1 MQPMTRSFDLVHSS
15 INDEERTIEFN
26 FSSETEEVVRDF
38 GGELA
43 VEILSHA
50 DGDIDLRRLKN
61 KAAFLMDHQSAD
73 QRGVVEF
80 AGVSSKTGQAKVR
93 LSKSVRGEELWQD
106 MKDGIRT
113 KISVGYSL
121 LSASYAGKRSDGM
134 AKYRVKWRPFELS
147 SVSIAADD
155 SVGVRDAT
163 SIFGLRAAQLSTQ
176 IIMEKSEAQTEEVR
190 AVAPAVAP
198 EKPAVDVAPVVTR
211 SAEQLENDKVI
222 EAARLEKRAAEI
234 ARLEIDRQT
243 EIRDMGTEFDI
254 SAEDIKDALK
264 RGATVDDFR
273 AAIVGKLRDGS
284 ASYTMP
290 KATADIPDADVGT
303 RAHTENAWG
312 NAAKLAL
319 GARGAGLQIPSRVQV
334 ISEGRNY
341 LTGNGGVTFHRS
353 MAGSLTLLDVAKSD
367 LGIGYPV
374 IEEAV
379 QMIPEIGIFPTDTI
393 IGDTISL
400 SVRTTKGTA
409 SFRNAN
415 EGTTPQKAEF
425 ESRVFQTGIVSEFIN
440 VDIQGVLNA
449 SRDPGRF
456 LLNQTVARTKDVL
469 EHVAVQSWYGGTAM
483 SSDTK
488 APPGLLAQSS
498 TAATHVLDAT
508 GSTAKTSVW
517 ILELGQYSLDHVY
530 GNDSTFSFSDW
541 IEVTHQ
547 DAIGNSLRVL
557 QNWIEGRITP
567 RLANKNAA
575 IRVKNVGTDSGKGLT
590 DILLAQ
596 AFQKAREIGMKPNA
610 IFMTPRSQS
619 QLQVSRTTYNP
630 TGSPSPLPQEHLG
643 VPIYSTINLSNAETV

>member
-1 MQPMTRSFDLVHSS
+1 MQPMTRSFDLVRASV
-15 INDEERTIEFN
+15 DADARTVEMD
-26 FSSETEEVVRDF
+26 FSSEAPVERWFGREVLDHKPSSVRLD
-38 GGELA
+38 
-43 VEILSHA
+43 
-50 DGDIDLRRLKN
+50 RLNN
-61 KAAFLMDHQSAD
+61 KAPLLLDHDSRNQI
-73 QRGVVEF
+73 GVVES
-80 AGVSSKTGQAKVR
+80 ASIKSGKGRAMVR
-93 LSKSVRGEELWQD
+93 FSKSPAGEAIFQD
-106 MKDGIRT
+106 VLDGIRN
-113 KISVGYSL
+113 KVSVGYRVHKMT
-121 LSASYAGKRSDGM
+121 LSES
-134 AKYRVKWRPFELS
+134 AKNGNEDTYRVDDWEPFEVS
-147 SVSIAADD
+147 VVSIPADD
-155 SVGVRDAT
+155 SVGVRDAA
-163 SIFGLRAAQLSTQ
+163 SIFGTRAAQLSTQ
-176 IIMEKSEAQTEEVR
+176 IIMEKPEAQTEEVR
-190 AVAPAVAP
+190 AIAPAVAT
-198 EKPAVDVAPVVTR
+198 EKPAVEAAQVATR
-211 SAEQLENDKVI
+211 SAEQIDNDKVI
-222 EAARLEKRAAEI
+222 EAARLEKRASEI

-254 SAEDIKDALK
+254 SVEDIKDALK

-284 ASYTMP
+284 ASYSMP
-290 KATADIPDADVGT
+290 KATADIPDAEVGT

-312 NAAKLAL
+312 NAAKVAL

-341 LTGNGGVTFHRS
+341 LTGSGGVAFHRS

-374 IEEAV
+374 IEEAI

-415 EGTTPQKAEF
+415 EGTTPQKSEF

-456 LLNQTVARTKDVL
+456 LLNQTVARAKDVL

-483 SSDTK
+483 SADTK

-498 TAATHVLDAT
+498 TDATHVLDAT
-508 GSTAKTSVW
+508 GATAKTSVW

-547 DAIGNSLRVL
+547 DAAGKSLRVL

-575 IRVKNVGTDSGKGLT
+575 IRVKNIGSDVGKGLT

-596 AFQKAREIGMKPNA
+596 AFQKARELGMNPNA

-630 TGSPSPLPQEHLG
+630 NGAPSPLPQEYFG

>member
-1 MQPMTRSFDLVHSS
+1 MQPMTRSFDLVRASV
-15 INDEERTIEFN
+15 DADARTVEMD
-26 FSSETEEVVRDF
+26 FSSEAPVDRWFGREVLDHKSASVRLD
-38 GGELA
+38 
-43 VEILSHA
+43 
-50 DGDIDLRRLKN
+50 RLNN
-61 KAAFLMDHQSAD
+61 KAPLLLDHDSRNQI
-73 QRGVVEF
+73 GVVES
-80 AGVSSKTGQAKVR
+80 ASIKSGKGRALVR
-93 LSKSVRGEELWQD
+93 FSKSPAGEAIFQD
-106 MKDGIRT
+106 VLDGIRN
-113 KISVGYSL
+113 KVSVGYRVHKMT
-121 LSASYAGKRSDGM
+121 LSES
-134 AKYRVKWRPFELS
+134 AKNGNKDTYRVDDWEPFEVS
-147 SVSIAADD
+147 VVSIPADD
-155 SVGVRDAT
+155 SVGVRDAA

-234 ARLEIDRQT
+234 ARLEIARQT
-243 EIRDMGTEFDI
+243 EIREMGTEFDI

-290 KATADIPDADVGT
+290 KGTADIPDAGVGT

-409 SFRNAN
+409 SFRYAN

-425 ESRVFQTGIVSEFIN
+425 ESRVFQTGIVSEYIN

-469 EHVAVQSWYGGTAM
+469 EHVAAQSWYGGTAM

-498 TAATHVLDAT
+498 AAATHVLDAT

-530 GNDSTFSFSDW
+530 GNDSAFSFSDW
-541 IEVTHQ
+541 KEVTHQ
-547 DAIGNSLRVL
+547 DANGDSLRVL

-596 AFQKAREIGMKPNA
+596 AFQKAREIGMNPNA

-630 TGSPSPLPQEHLG
+630 TGSPSPLPEEYFG